1 MSVSFKKAVGNSKPT
16 VTFDIRDLRILHNF
30 LIPYL
35 NKLNF
40 LSKKYLDFSDFRII
54 CQTAYNGSHKNSI
67 IKDLMVKLSLSIND
81 FRLSNYKG
89 KIPKQ
94 IITQNDIN
102 MLNNALPLSKH
113 LADGRV
119 RDITTGKIDYN
130 NESSVYS
137 ILNPNNEELIVKSL
151 KEAADI
157 VGKHYSTLSK
167 KLDIESTD
175 FIAEVNHHF
184 IKRIGVFT
192 NKKRS

>member
-1 MSVSFKKAVGNSKPT
+1 LGFDRYSLLKINNSSVISVSSKKAVGNSKPT
-16 VTFDIRDLRILHNF
+16 VTLDIRNLRILQNYF
-30 LIPYL
+30 IPYL

-40 LSKKYLDFSDFRII
+40 LSKKYLDFSDFKII
-54 CQTAYNGSHKNSI
+54 CQTAYNGAHKNNI

-94 IITQNDIN
+94 IITKNDIN

-113 LADGRV
+113 LVDGRV
-119 RDITTGKIDYN
+119 RDITTGNIDYN

-157 VGKHYSTLSK
+157 VDVHYSTLSK
-167 KLDIESTD
+167 KLDIESKD
-175 FIAEVNHHF
+175 FIV
-184 IKRIGVFT
+184 
-192 NKKRS
+192 